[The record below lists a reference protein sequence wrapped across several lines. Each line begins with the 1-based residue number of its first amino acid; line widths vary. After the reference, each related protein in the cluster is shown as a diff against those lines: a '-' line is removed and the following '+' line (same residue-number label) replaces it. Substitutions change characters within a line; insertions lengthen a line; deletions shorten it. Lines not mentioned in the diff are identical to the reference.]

1 MQTDHIPA
9 DDLERL
15 GEVRRYEILDTPADG
30 AFDRITTLAARLFNV
45 PIAIVSIVDED
56 RIWFKSHH
64 GIDAEETGRDAGLC
78 ASAVCQNEP
87 WIVNDAKV
95 DPRTL
100 TNPLVV
106 GELGLRFYA
115 GIPLTTADGYNLG
128 TMNVIDKEPREFS
141 ASDTETLKDLAAI
154 VVHELE
160 LRLALRNYVRD
171 RRAEALDL
179 QDSVVQRLAV
189 AQMAMDL
196 GHIDQQRDAIM
207 DSMRSARSAVTKLL
221 EESDAMGDFAPGSF
235 VRPPPDLGRCAT

>member
-141 ASDTETLKDLAAI
+141 ASDTKTLKDLAAI

-171 RRAEALDL
+171 RRTEALDL
-179 QDSVVQRLAV
+179 QDSVLQRLAV

-196 GHIDQQRDAIM
+196 GHVDQQRDAIM
-207 DSMRSARSAVTKLL
+207 DSMRAARSVVTKLL
-221 EESDAMGDFAPGSF
+221 EESDEMGDFAPGSF
-235 VRPPPDLGRCAT
+235 VRPPTS